1 MRFNQICYYKTRI
14 FGCILILTI
23 LLSFSNNIIE
33 NPVRKSYSK
42 EKSILQEYFDEEHIS
57 NDTYNY
63 LSETW
68 NPKNFSLH
76 LPSDDLTNITD
87 AFKSSY
93 FEDWVNSAVYPSSN
107 GKWIG
112 NNEVYR
118 QSGSNYEF
126 CKKTYEDGREIIEET
141 RFTGKPR
148 VELVEAELSET
159 NDIIVP
165 IRSKTED
172 FVPSVYTR
180 SETVNIGL
188 NFELPGFRKEIIISL
203 GLIRFYAYAIFNV
216 KFHFSFPIN
225 VTIEHPKE
233 VIKGAQYDL
242 KCTVDPINLS
252 GYDEFQC
259 TIQIGFGFE
268 VQINIPVLRWKR
280 KTVKIFG
287 IKFRITVPELDW
299 KWVGIYGQGVG
310 VDINEHESYK
320 TPLSGE
326 TVTMSLPGK
335 INLLNISKNII
346 MKEMAK
352 FLRAG
357 IGLGSLTVK
366 GDKVQGKLTASTGDT
381 EFTKE
386 TAWTSTGETKSMKFR
401 VPDTEELFL
410 KLVVSKLKYHAS
422 KVILTPTFFI
432 GLKNLEFKGFK
443 LPLEDIFGEFEIDLL
458 PLSLGSINIPTQFS
472 YSTSDF
478 SYTSSDAYD
487 FNMSITNIFP
497 DQGQGTLTTLNEYDQ
512 IYEIRLQNGGRSD
525 TVELEISGLPKGY
538 SAFFLRRNPRYEIGS
553 TPTNATLIVQ
563 APKYFEVPPGDQNF
577 TITATS
583 NAKTYLD
590 LPNPSTTEEVT
601 VTVPE
606 YTDMFFNLD
615 HNLSEVILVQD
626 GDFIPINYFGSNA
639 GNMNDTFFIN
649 ATLYTDTINKTWD
662 SVYILD
668 PYASG
673 SGQYFNGQYGFNFLL
688 GDVFPSPG
696 IYSLHI
702 QARSLRDPTII
713 QKYVLFLNFTTVYDL
728 KSSITPIEET
738 LHANYA
744 YNFTMILNNT
754 GNARDNFT
762 LVSEGWDGYLTFP
775 DRVTHLESLDYE
787 IITVTLSIPDPSI
800 VDPREYMFRIKAI
813 SEESGGTEVF
823 HVGDVTLTIL
833 DPDETPPSVQYV
845 RPFYSSDE
853 LIYPYSPLSLGPS
866 WVAFDDFHDS
876 YEIYINESLKFSDK
890 WYKGVPIQV
899 PVTGSNS
906 LITAEGFYNVTI
918 TFNDTTGKISGVQAW
933 VTITTPDTSDP
944 TLTPLIDTL
953 NLPRNYVQ
961 QQLITWNCSEEYL
974 LNASIFHN
982 GTKIPLKEYFIE
994 QEIDESE
1001 TFRTKC
1007 IIEPEKLGVG
1017 VHNFTLFVQD
1027 MGSNSASSTIIVNVS
1042 PDDLSSPVLHQGF
1055 QSSAIH
1061 SQGEFI
1067 SINSSDAFPDRYELW
1082 LDSDI
1087 IQEGSWASNELI
1099 QFNVDDLNL
1108 KIGENNISIIVYDL
1122 SNHSLETNT
1131 ILTLYDLDIPNI
1143 IRMAKDSSLYEHN
1156 ISQLQAPFWEIQD
1169 NDPQPGYFEIYQDG
1183 EIVDKGSWLQG
1194 NNTIDVP
1201 ILGLSPGT
1209 YTFTG
1214 FFFDFSGNFAESS
1227 VDVTINDILS
1237 PYIWPI
1243 EAIQYEPLYT
1253 ADWFEFIITETYPD
1267 TYYLY
1272 QDNTLIETGSLTN
1285 DYLIVFVQIDIY
1297 TPGTVNYKLVVSDE
1311 TGNTDD
1317 YTVPVE
1323 VTDFTPPYIRSP
1335 PNIVYS
1341 EGSTGNYLTWE
1352 ILEANPSIYS
1362 IYRNN
1367 TLLESGSYDVGNVT
1381 ISIDGLELGAYS
1393 YILTVNDEFGLS
1405 HSSSTVVTVVDITT
1419 PIIQHIADCGFAKG
1433 DPNAVITWQIYDLHP
1448 ESIIIKLDG
1457 EKIRADEWTSSSH
1470 EISLT
1475 VTGWSEGIFII
1486 EVQIFDTSGNVASDT
1501 VEISIVSEEITTETK
1516 KPASGYWIIEALIL
1530 LSILVLIRK
1539 FKRKYI

>member
-1 MRFNQICYYKTRI
+1 MRPKQIYYYKARI
-14 FGCILILTI
+14 FGCLLILTI
-23 LLSFSNNIIE
+23 LFSFSNNIIE
-33 NPVRKSYSK
+33 NPMRKSYSK
-42 EKSILQEYFDEEHIS
+42 EKSMLLEYFDEEHIS
-57 NDTYNY
+57 NDAYNY

-68 NPKNFSLH
+68 NPKNFSLP
-76 LPSDDLTNITD
+76 LPSNDLTNIND
-87 AFKSSY
+87 VFQSSY

-118 QSGSNYEF
+118 ESGTNYKF
-126 CKKTYEDGREIIEET
+126 TKKTYEDGREIIEET

-148 VELVEAELSET
+148 VELIEAELSET

-165 IRSKTED
+165 IRSKTEE
-172 FVPSVYTR
+172 FVPGVYTR
-180 SETVNIGL
+180 TETVNIGL
-188 NFELPGFRKEIIISL
+188 NFELPGFRKEILIRI

-252 GYDEFQC
+252 GYDEFQF

-268 VQINIPVLRWKR
+268 VQIRVPVLRWKR
-280 KTVKIFG
+280 KTIKILGVKVR
-287 IKFRITVPELDW
+287 IKVLQWKW

-310 VDINEHESYK
+310 IDINEQESYK

-335 INLLNISKNII
+335 INLLNVSKSTI
-346 MKEMAK
+346 MKKMAK

-357 IGLGSLTVK
+357 VGLGSLTVK

-381 EFTKE
+381 KFTKE
-386 TAWTSTGETKSMKFR
+386 TAWTYSGETKSMKFR

-410 KLVVSKLKYHAS
+410 KLVVSKLKYHAT
-422 KVILTPTFFI
+422 KVILTPTFYI
-432 GLKNLEFKGFK
+432 GLKNLEYKGFK
-443 LPLEDIFGEFEIDLL
+443 LPLEDLIGDLEIDLL
-458 PLSLGSINIPTQFS
+458 PLNLGSINIPTQFS

-478 SYTSSDAYD
+478 SYASSDAYD
-487 FNMSITNIFP
+487 FNMSVTNIFP
-497 DQGQGTLTTLNEYDQ
+497 DQGQGTLTTLNEYDHL
-512 IYEIRLQNGGRSD
+512 YEVKLQNGGRSD

-538 SAFFLRRNPRYEIGS
+538 SAFFLRRKPRYEIGS
-553 TPTNATLIVQ
+553 TPTNATLIIQ
-563 APKYFEVPPGDQNF
+563 APKYFEIPPGDRNF

-583 NAKTYLD
+583 YAKTYLD
-590 LPNPSTTEEVT
+590 LPNPSTMEEAT

-626 GDFIPINYFGSNA
+626 GDFVPFNYFGRNT

-649 ATLYTDTINKTWD
+649 ATLFTDTINKTWD
-662 SVYILD
+662 SVYNLD

-713 QKYVLFLNFTTVYDL
+713 QKHVLFLNFTTVFNL
-728 KSSITPIEET
+728 KSSITPIEAT

-787 IITVTLSIPDPSI
+787 LVTVTLRIPDPSI

-813 SEESGGTEVF
+813 SEESGDTEVF
-823 HVGDVTLTIL
+823 HIGDVTLTIL
-833 DPDETPPSVQYV
+833 DPDETPPGIQYV
-845 RPFYSSDE
+845 KPFYSTDE
-853 LIYPYSPLSLGPS
+853 LIYPYSTLNLGPS
-866 WVAFDDFHDS
+866 WVAFDEFHDS
-876 YEIYINESLKFSDK
+876 YEIYINGSLKFSDN
-890 WYKGVPIQV
+890 WSDGVPIQI
-899 PVTGSNS
+899 PVTGSDS
-906 LITAEGFYNVTI
+906 LITAEGLYNVTI
-918 TFNDTTGKISGVQAW
+918 TFNDTTGKISGIQTW
-933 VTITTPDTSDP
+933 VTITSPDTSEP
-944 TLTPLIDTL
+944 TITPVIETL
-953 NLPRNYVQ
+953 YLPRNYVQ

-974 LNASIFHN
+974 LNASIYHN
-982 GTKIPLKEYFIE
+982 GTKIPLTEYFIE
-994 QEIDESE
+994 QEIDEFE

-1007 IIEPEKLGVG
+1007 IIEPEKLSIG

-1027 MGSNSASSTIIVNVS
+1027 MGTNNASSTIIINVS
-1042 PDDLSSPVLHQGF
+1042 PDDIYDPVLHQNF
-1055 QSSAIH
+1055 QESAIH
-1061 SQGEFI
+1061 SRGEVI
-1067 SINSSDAFPDRYELW
+1067 SINSSDAFPDRYELL

-1099 QFNVDDLNL
+1099 QFNVDDLSL
-1108 KIGENNISIIVYDL
+1108 KIGENNITLIVYDL
-1122 SNHSLETNT
+1122 SNHSIETNVNF
-1131 ILTLYDLDIPNI
+1131 ILYDQDVPNI
-1143 IRMAKDSSLYEHN
+1143 IRMAKDSILYEHN
-1156 ISQLQAPFWEIQD
+1156 ISQLQAPFWQIQD

-1183 EIVDKGSWLQG
+1183 ELADEGSWLQG

-1201 ILGLSPGT
+1201 IMGLSPGL
-1209 YTFTG
+1209 YTFTS
-1214 FFFDFSGNFAESS
+1214 FFFDFSGNFVESS
-1227 VDVTINDILS
+1227 VNVTIKDILA

-1243 EAIQYEPLYT
+1243 EAIQFEPLYT
-1253 ADWFEFIITETYPD
+1253 ADWFEFAITESYPD

-1272 QDNTLIETGSLTN
+1272 RDNSLLETSSLTN
-1285 DYLIVFVQIDIY
+1285 DYLLVFVQIDIY
-1297 TPGTVNYKLVVSDE
+1297 TPGTINYKLVVIDE
-1311 TGNTDD
+1311 SGN
-1317 YTVPVE
+1317 YHEYVVPVE
-1323 VTDFTPPYIRSP
+1323 VTDFTPPYIKSP
-1335 PNIVYS
+1335 PNMVYS
-1341 EGSTGNYLTWE
+1341 EGSTGNHINWE
-1352 ILEANPSIYS
+1352 ITEANPSTYS
-1362 IYRNN
+1362 IYQNN
-1367 TLLESGSYDVGNVT
+1367 TLLQSDSCDGSNIT
-1381 ISIDGLELGAYS
+1381 ISIDGLELGV
-1393 YILTVNDEFGLS
+1393 YIYVLTVYDELGLS
-1405 HSSSTVVTVVDITT
+1405 HSSTTVITIVDITA
-1419 PIIQHIADCGFAKG
+1419 PIMEHIADCRFVKG
-1433 DPNAVITWQIYDLHP
+1433 NPNAVITWQVYDLHP
-1448 ESIIIKLDG
+1448 ESIIVKLNG
-1457 EKIRADEWTSSSH
+1457 ENIIEEPWMSN

-1475 VTGWSEGIFII
+1475 VIGWSEGIFNV
-1486 EVQIFDTSGNVASDT
+1486 EVQIFDASGNFARDRVQVT
-1501 VEISIVSEEITTETK
+1501 IISEESTTESK
-1516 KPASGYWIIEALIL
+1516 EPAPAFWIIEVLFL
-1530 LSILVLIRK
+1530 LSILGLIRK
-1539 FKRKYI
+1539 SKRKYFLV